1 MKQNTYTLLCEK
13 DMGMALITIPKL
25 RSFIDNHSSLIIVD
39 DGTLSEKSIEKLK
52 NIAENI
58 IVVTRK
64 ERDEIIL
71 NKISKY
77 PNICELRN
85 KFAFAFKL
93 IDIPIL
99 SLENF
104 EGRYTYTDTDIIY
117 YKNCEAYFTRLE
129 NTHLRTDGIKLS
141 IKLQKLLLKYN
152 WKIPYKFNAGYL
164 SFDTKDYDLDFIAGF
179 LKNPDIHNVPWLV
192 EQTCWGLLFSRAGKS
207 FYPNEEEFLCRED
220 LENPTQKANAIHLI
234 GDLKKNLSAWSN
246 YILENQ
252 NISNPCFKLSRNV
265 TLLDWGIK
273 SIKRL
278 TKI

>member
-104 EGRYTYTDTDIIY
+104 EGRYTYTDTDIRNNFFRNVLHIIMEPAGWFLLWTGLDHIFY
-117 YKNCEAYFTRLE
+117 DS
-129 NTHLRTDGIKLS
+129 RTKE
-141 IKLQKLLLKYN
+141 
-152 WKIPYKFNAGYL
+152 
-164 SFDTKDYDLDFIAGF
+164 KDYIFN
-179 LKNPDIHNVPWLV
+179 LKM
-192 EQTCWGLLFSRAGKS
+192 
-207 FYPNEEEFLCRED
+207 
-220 LENPTQKANAIHLI
+220 ANSEIVFMSL
-234 GDLKKNLSAWSN
+234 
-246 YILENQ
+246 
-252 NISNPCFKLSRNV
+252 
-265 TLLDWGIK
+265 
-273 SIKRL
+273 
-278 TKI
+278 